1 MNCHFKLQ
9 KYVLMNSCEPNLNL
23 DFMPQ
28 LREFERGAADVDLCV
43 VAAAMTVL
51 RKLWTTRGR
60 LGGGTAII
68 LSIWKK
74 LSEGG
79 YR

>member
-1 MNCHFKLQ
+1 MSIESL
-9 KYVLMNSCEPNLNL
+9 S
-23 DFMPQ
+23 Q
-28 LREFERGAADVDLCV
+28 LREFERGADDVDLRV

-51 RKLWTTRGR
+51 RKLWTARGR
-60 LGGGTAII
+60 LGGGPAII
-68 LSIWKK
+68 LSVWKK

>member
-1 MNCHFKLQ
+1 MSIESL
-9 KYVLMNSCEPNLNL
+9 S
-23 DFMPQ
+23 Q

-43 VAAAMTVL
+43 LAAAMTVL

-60 LGGGTAII
+60 LGGGPAII

>member
-1 MNCHFKLQ
+1 
-9 KYVLMNSCEPNLNL
+9 
-23 DFMPQ
+23 MPQ

-43 VAAAMTVL
+43 VAAALTVL

-60 LGGGTAII
+60 LGGGPAII

>member
-1 MNCHFKLQ
+1 ML
-9 KYVLMNSCEPNLNL
+9 
-23 DFMPQ
+23 Q

-60 LGGGTAII
+60 LGGGPAII

>member
-1 MNCHFKLQ
+1 
-9 KYVLMNSCEPNLNL
+9 MNSSEPNLNIES
-23 DFMPQ
+23 MPQ
-28 LREFERGAADVDLCV
+28 LREFERGAADVDLRV

-51 RKLWTTRGR
+51 RKLWTARGR
-60 LGGGTAII
+60 SGGGPAIV

-74 LSEGG
+74 LSEVG

>member
-1 MNCHFKLQ
+1 MASISNCQLSIES
-9 KYVLMNSCEPNLNL
+9 LS
-23 DFMPQ
+23 Q
-28 LREFERGAADVDLCV
+28 LREFERGADDVDLRV

-51 RKLWTTRGR
+51 KKLWTARGR
-60 LGGGTAII
+60 FGGGPAII
-68 LSIWKK
+68 LSVWKK